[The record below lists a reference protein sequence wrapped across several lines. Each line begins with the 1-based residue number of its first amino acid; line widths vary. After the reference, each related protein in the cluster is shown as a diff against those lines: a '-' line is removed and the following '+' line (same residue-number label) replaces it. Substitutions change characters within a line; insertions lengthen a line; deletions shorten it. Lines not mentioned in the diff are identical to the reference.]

1 MILKLASKLVIGV
14 ASVLA
19 FWFLLS
25 HTVPVSDRSQ
35 WPWKKAT
42 ADTGVAVIVEFRSTN
57 YLVAIVMN
65 VLHNIPLDWPI
76 QIFHGPSN
84 RAFLLS
90 SPTLK
95 PHIASQRITLTELPQ
110 YTGGQKDRYRFIS
123 ELLTSIHFWS
133 LVRGEHVLVFQMDS
147 VFCSN
152 SPHKIT
158 DFLNYDYIGAP
169 WSEAFAKELHRDIR
183 VGNGGFS
190 LRSRSKI
197 RELIVRL
204 PYNRTVHGDEDFY
217 FSRHLPLV
225 SGRMAS
231 VEVASRFSTE
241 FEYTNSMGIHK
252 PMVNHAIN
260 YSNLC
265 QHCPEASL
273 IPPFCLTVVIR
284 Y

>member
-1 MILKLASKLVIGV
+1 MILKLSIKLVIGV
-14 ASVLA
+14 ISGLA
-19 FWFLLS
+19 LWFLSS
-25 HTVPVSDRSQ
+25 HTVPGLDQSQ
-35 WPWKKAT
+35 WPGKKTT
-42 ADTGVAVIVEFRSTN
+42 ADTGVAIIIEFRSTN
-57 YLVAIVMN
+57 YLVAVVMN
-65 VLHNIPLDWPI
+65 VLQNIPIDWHI

-84 RAFLLS
+84 QAFLLS
-90 SPTLK
+90 STTLK

-110 YTGGQKDRYRFIS
+110 YTGGEGDRYRFTS
-123 ELLTSIHFWS
+123 ELLTDINFWS

-152 SPHKIT
+152 SPYKIT

-169 WSEAFAKELHRDIR
+169 WSESLANKTQHGIR

-204 PYNRTVHGDEDFY
+204 PYNLAVHGYEDIY
-217 FSRHLPLV
+217 FGENLPLV
-225 SGRMAS
+225 GGRVAS
-231 VEVASRFSTE
+231 VEMASRFSSE
-241 FEYTNSMGIHK
+241 FEYKKSMGLHK
-252 PMVNHAIN
+252 PILGSLN

-265 QHCPEASL
+265 HLCPEANL
-273 IPPFCLTVVIR
+273 IPPFCRNIAIH